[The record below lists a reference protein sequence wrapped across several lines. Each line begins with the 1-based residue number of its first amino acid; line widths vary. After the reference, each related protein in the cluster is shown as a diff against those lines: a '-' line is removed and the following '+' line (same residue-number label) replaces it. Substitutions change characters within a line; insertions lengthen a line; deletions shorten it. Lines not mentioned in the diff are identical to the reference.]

1 MSHEVLLECDASS
14 HRFHCLLRDYLLTE
28 ITPSQRLTLLLDESP
43 LKAIQRWLWV
53 LSTGGTLLDG
63 FVIFALGIA
72 MPLIIAQF
80 HIKPDVVG
88 FIGAALVLG
97 AVFGAGI
104 GGPVADR
111 LGRKRLMLADMIIIC
126 AGAATSALANGPTM
140 LFIGQLFVGV
150 GVGIDFPVSS
160 SYISEVLPKRSRAR
174 MMVATIACQSVGMLV
189 AAAITLL
196 LLKNMGSAQS
206 WRLFLAIEGAIAL
219 LFFLLR
225 LSEPDSPHWL
235 MTRGKFAEAAQAFI
249 RIMPEQRE
257 AVLQI
262 TGDAGNKSLVGL
274 VAPTKPPGLSILFSR
289 PYRARTVLVSV
300 PWFLMDIATYGV
312 GLFTPIIL
320 GAIAISGEVG
330 GVITHDMAAA
340 RGSAAIDL
348 FLLFGFLLG
357 IWAVPRFGRIRMQ
370 AIGFGCMAVSMLILM
385 TAVHLSS
392 SSSHIPLV
400 FAGFILFNLLMNAG
414 PNATTFTLA
423 PLLFPTQLRATASG
437 FAASVAKI
445 GATLGVF
452 VLPILK
458 GKFGVPAVLGMVA
471 VVSVLGL
478 VVTFIFGREDTE

>member
-1 MSHEVLLECDASS
+1 LVEV
-14 HRFHCLLRDYLLTE
+14 
-28 ITPSQRLTLLLDESP
+28 TPSQRLTLLLDASP
-43 LKAIQRWLWV
+43 LKPIQRWLWL

-63 FVIFALGIA
+63 FAIFALGVA
-72 MPLIIAQF
+72 MPLIIGEF
-80 HIKPDVVG
+80 HIRPGVVG
-88 FIGAALVLG
+88 LICAALVLG

-111 LGRKRLMLADMIIIC
+111 LGRKRLMLADMIIIG
-126 AGAATSALANGPTM
+126 AGAGTSALANGPTM
-140 LFIGQLFVGV
+140 LFVGQLLVGI
-150 GVGIDFPVSS
+150 GVGIDFPVSGT
-160 SYISEVLPKRSRAR
+160 YISEVLPERSRAR
-174 MMVATIACQSVGMLV
+174 MMVATIACQSVGMLL

-196 LLKNMGSAQS
+196 LLKNVESVQN
-206 WRLFLAIEGAIAL
+206 WRLFLAIEGIIAL

-235 MTRGKFAEAAQAFI
+235 MTRGKFVRAARAFI
-249 RIMPEQRE
+249 HIMPEQRE
-257 AVLQI
+257 AVLQL
-262 TGDAGNKSLVGL
+262 TGHAREKSLANS
-274 VAPTKPPGLSILFSR
+274 VAPAEAPGLGTLFSR
-289 PYRARTVLVSV
+289 PYRARTVLVAV

-320 GAIAISGEVG
+320 GAIDISGQRG
-330 GVITHDMAAA
+330 GLISRDLANA

-348 FLLFGFLLG
+348 FLFFGFLLG

-370 AIGFGCMAVSMLILM
+370 SIGFVSMAVGMLILM
-385 TAVHLSS
+385 TAVQLSNS
-392 SSSHIPLV
+392 SLHIPLV

-423 PLLFPTQLRATASG
+423 PILFPTQLRATASG
-437 FAASVAKI
+437 FAAGVAKI

-471 VVSVLGL
+471 VVSVMGL
-478 VVTFIFGREDTE
+478 VVTLIFGREDTE